1 MEPLKKGSINQ
12 KFLNRKILGR
22 KNNQKSNINNIVSFE
37 LNADRSDSFLNSSQ
51 RMNVT
56 RWWYLIARGVFSVD
70 SGQLPAPLLPH
81 QDGSPDK
88 PAEKNRNSKVQLSWL
103 VIVSKIAR
111 PTFSIVKIRH
121 YSQSKLLSYNA
132 QCTVGTKLTGRFRE
146 AALVGGGRGVIWHRS
161 SLNSRT
167 QL

>member
-22 KNNQKSNINNIVSFE
+22 KKNQKSNINNIVSFE

-81 QDGSPDK
+81 RDGSPDK
-88 PAEKNRNSKVQLSWL
+88 PAEKNKNSKVQLSWL
-103 VIVSKIAR
+103 GVVSNLAISAKYTRAR
-111 PTFSIVKIRH
+111 KSPPARSRPENRR
-121 YSQSKLLSYNA
+121 SLSVVSPPNFA
-132 QCTVGTKLTGRFRE
+132 R
-146 AALVGGGRGVIWHRS
+146 ALVFRSPHYHHRP
-161 SLNSRT
+161 N
-167 QL
+167 